1 MERRPLRTS
10 GWQCGTAAARTV
22 WTYPPTPGKQT
33 WRQCFTMF
41 RMEKTLLLV
50 ILSITRGKRL
60 LTKRLHS
67 LRTPLLIRV
76 GTRRYMAP
84 EILNSTINTACFQ
97 SFKAADVYCLGLVMW
112 EVARRT
118 VAANEKPVFQ
128 QPANEKPV
136 FPSQYQL
143 SANEKAG
150 VEDRELPYYDVVPA
164 DPSHQDMLQVI
175 LICDWSIDQNTE
187 L

>member
-1 MERRPLRTS
+1 ME
-10 GWQCGTAAARTV
+10 
-22 WTYPPTPGKQT
+22 
-33 WRQCFTMF
+33 TMF
-41 RMEKTLLLV
+41 YDVQNNTG
-50 ILSITRGKRL
+50 GKRL
-60 LTKRLHS
+60 LTKRFHS
-67 LRTPLLIRV
+67 LRPPLFRV

-84 EILNSTINTACFQ
+84 EILSSTINTACFQ

-143 SANEKAG
+143 PANEKAG
-150 VEDRELPYYDVVPA
+150 VEDRQLPYYDVVPA

-175 LICDWSIDQNTE
+175 LSCDWSIDQNTD

>member
-1 MERRPLRTS
+1 
-10 GWQCGTAAARTV
+10 
-22 WTYPPTPGKQT
+22 
-33 WRQCFTMF
+33 MF

-67 LRTPLLIRV
+67 LITPLFRV

-118 VAANEKPVFQ
+118 LPANEKPVFQ
-128 QPANEKPV
+128 QP
-136 FPSQYQL
+136 
-143 SANEKAG
+143 ANEKAG

-175 LICDWSIDQNTE
+175 LSCDWSHDLNTY

>member
-1 MERRPLRTS
+1 
-10 GWQCGTAAARTV
+10 
-22 WTYPPTPGKQT
+22 
-33 WRQCFTMF
+33 
-41 RMEKTLLLV
+41 
-50 ILSITRGKRL
+50 
-60 LTKRLHS
+60 
-67 LRTPLLIRV
+67 
-76 GTRRYMAP
+76 MAP

-118 VAANEKPVFQ
+118 VAANEKPVF
-128 QPANEKPV
+128 
-136 FPSQYQL
+136 PSQYQL
-143 SANEKAG
+143 PANEKAA

-175 LICDWSIDQNTE
+175 LSCDWSHDQNTD

>member
-1 MERRPLRTS
+1 ME
-10 GWQCGTAAARTV
+10 
-22 WTYPPTPGKQT
+22 
-33 WRQCFTMF
+33 TMF
-41 RMEKTLLLV
+41 YDV
-50 ILSITRGKRL
+50 QNGKNNTGGKCL
-60 LTKRLHS
+60 LTKRFHS
-67 LRTPLLIRV
+67 LRTPLFRV

-143 SANEKAG
+143 PANEMAA

-175 LICDWSIDQNTE
+175 LTSDWSINQNTD